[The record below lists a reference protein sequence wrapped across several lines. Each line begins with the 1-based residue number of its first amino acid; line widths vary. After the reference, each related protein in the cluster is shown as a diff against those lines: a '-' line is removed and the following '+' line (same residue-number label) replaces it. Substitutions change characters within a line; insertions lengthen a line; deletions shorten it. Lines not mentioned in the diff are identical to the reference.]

1 MRRRELV
8 AGLAACMLSN
18 VSPQRTEAQQA
29 FRRWI
34 GILSLGP
41 VSPDSSAML
50 AFRRGLAESG
60 FFEEQN
66 ISFKFRADYREVRFR
81 EIAEDLLSR
90 QPTLIVAIGG
100 PGPVLA
106 LKAATS
112 TVPIV
117 FISGLDPISYGF
129 VSSLNRPGGNITGIT
144 FVSSET
150 IGKRL
155 ALLLELVPQAEIIG
169 YLSGPSADLVGRDWL
184 ARTMESAEALG
195 REIVVREVRR
205 NADIEEAFASFVER
219 RVSAITVAPHAV
231 FGEPSRSQTV
241 IEFAARYKLPAVYG
255 QEFFTRRG
263 GLMSYAA
270 DIDTLYHQLGR
281 QYVAPI
287 LKGAKPADLPVQQP
301 TKFNLVINLKAAR
314 ALGLTIPET
323 LLATANELI
332 Q

>member
-8 AGLAACMLSN
+8 AGLGACMLSS
-18 VSPQRTEAQQA
+18 VPPQRTEAQQG

-34 GILSLGP
+34 GILSVMP
-41 VSPDSSAML
+41 VSPDSPVML

-66 ISFKFRADYREVRFR
+66 ISFEFRWGLRLR
-81 EIAEDLLSR
+81 EIAQDLLSR
-90 QPTLIVAIGG
+90 NPAMIVALSG

-117 FISGLDPISYGF
+117 FISGLDPITYGY

-144 FVSSET
+144 FMSTET

-155 ALLLELVPQAEIIG
+155 NLLFELVPQAETIG
-169 YLSGPSADLVGRDWL
+169 YLSGPGTDPVGRDWI
-184 ARTMESAEALG
+184 ARTIESAKALG
-195 REIVVREVRR
+195 REIVVEEVRR
-205 NADIEEAFASFVER
+205 NADIEKAFASFVER
-219 RVSAITVAPHAV
+219 RVSAITVAVDVIFA
-231 FGEPSRSQTV
+231 EPSRTQAV

-255 QEFFTRRG
+255 DWFYTRRG

-270 DIDTLYHQLGR
+270 DMDTLYHQLGR
-281 QYVAPI
+281 EYVAPI

-323 LLATANELI
+323 LLATADELI